1 MNDKYDTVKPGEE
14 ETKFQFYDHNTNGT
28 LKLSELQVDS
38 EYVILHN
45 HKGKQLFFDDVRGML
60 SVDEK
65 LRHSTSRSKKSAL
78 VGKIVS
84 KSGEEI
90 KINIIAKRSIPTEFN
105 RYDYLKVDSS
115 CTKHCEFSMAR
126 NITGNPSELSEKEKM
141 AHTDAHTFLVKVPSV

>member
-65 LRHSTSRSKKSAL
+65 LRKRTSRSKKSAL
-78 VGKIVS
+78 VGKVVRIS
-84 KSGEEI
+84 EDEMNITIHI
-90 KINIIAKRSIPTEFN
+90 KAKGSNT
-105 RYDYLKVDSS
+105 DSS
-115 CTKHCEFSMAR
+115 VFNYVKLEVCHDNNCEFSMDEH
-126 NITGNPSELSEKEKM
+126 ISIPTTVHKFEIEY
-141 AHTDAHTFLVKVPSV
+141 D